1 MEQTSV
7 TWPKYAEIVVLLHEA
22 DGNRVSGQP
31 FARHAFPGIQSDKY
45 LRLAVRSPHPSVHRN
60 TNRWTWECCVRL
72 PARASALVQPHFCAQ
87 LNAGGRA
94 ETKQPWGREQ
104 CGLPNGTGFAV
115 LGQDVGDAL
124 RSPWAS
130 PMCFKVTFTNKKNE
144 RLIVGCN
151 RDGKQS
157 VAPWKVL

>member
-94 ETKQPWGREQ
+94 ETKQPWGRSSVGCQ
-104 CGLPNGTGFAV
+104 MVRDLLFWARMLVTLWGV
-115 LGQDVGDAL
+115 LGLLRCAL
-124 RSPWAS
+124 RSHS
-130 PMCFKVTFTNKKNE
+130 PIKKNE